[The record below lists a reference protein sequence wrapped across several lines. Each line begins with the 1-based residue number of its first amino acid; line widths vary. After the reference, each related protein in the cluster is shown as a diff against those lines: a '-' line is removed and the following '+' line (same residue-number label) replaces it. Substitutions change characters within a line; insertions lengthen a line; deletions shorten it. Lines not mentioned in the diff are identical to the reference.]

1 MEANELREMCRE
13 IVKRGTTTADERKT
27 IREVCKEMDIKL
39 NTKCPNCYID
49 AASIIYSRI
58 PAPEASEEHGAY
70 ELKDGTD
77 VTFGGIRVCAAT
89 LTDELAQNILAAGFP
104 KYLFKSIP
112 EK

>member
-1 MEANELREMCRE
+1 MEANELREMCCE
-13 IVKRGTTTADERKT
+13 IVKRGTTTADERKK

-39 NTKCPNCYID
+39 KTKCPNCYID

-58 PAPEASEEHGAY
+58 TAPEASEAHGAY

-77 VTFGGIRVCAAT
+77 VTFGGTRVCAAT
-89 LTDELAQNILAAGFP
+89 LTDELAQTILAAGFP